1 MQIRTVKTVLWFLLG
16 AGLTVIILRII
27 HGPGSVVALTDL
39 IPWGLWKGG
48 GVVALVPIG
57 GAGFT
62 LAAFVYVF
70 HWKRYKPLA
79 IGAVLLGLMCYSSVA
94 AGLTF
99 DIGIWWRI
107 VFPVAFWQF
116 HSTLFE
122 IAWCIMLYLGILVLE
137 FSHVVAEKFEFE
149 GAKNLLHKFG
159 IVFVIAGIALSTLHQ
174 SSLGTLFLATPYR
187 LHPLWHTDFLPVFFF
202 ITAVGLGCLSIS
214 WVAVATHR
222 LYGAK
227 QPMDA
232 ISGLGRIASFVL
244 WFYLIAKLTEIAVA
258 GEAALLVEASWDT
271 FNFWLEILTSALI
284 PAALLQ
290 KRSYRESPQAIF
302 WISTIALFGICLNRV
317 NVAGLATVSSTN
329 YFYLPA
335 WTEWTVTIGILAGAA
350 LVFLFCIERFS
361 VFQGINQAS
370 IQAAYAPGDP
380 DRSIWKSVFFQSP
393 GSEVRVYSA
402 SFVIS
407 AGIALG
413 FVPEDSISG
422 VQPEKTPA
430 SDPRIVQLEE
440 NNNSMLMIDGNRDG
454 NYVLFNHEMHIGKQ
468 GERGSS
474 CVTCHHMRK
483 PYEKVSKCA
492 DCHSDM
498 YLPVDIFDH
507 KEHTNRLDGNAG
519 CVKCHTDPLAS
530 KVRENTKPCAEC
542 HTSMRPEGTLVQI
555 PKDRQTTSAAGYM
568 DAMHGLC
575 IDCHEKEKD
584 KLEEPNEN
592 FTRCTNCHR
601 DSPGF
606 DKERLQ
612 SRL

>member
-1 MQIRTVKTVLWFLLG
+1 MQIRTLKTILWFLLG
-16 AGLTVIILRII
+16 AGLTVILLRII

-70 HWKRYKPLA
+70 HWERYRPLA

-122 IAWCIMLYLGILVLE
+122 IAWCIMLYLGVLAVE
-137 FSHVVAEKFEFE
+137 FSHIVVKKFKFERAEKI
-149 GAKNLLHKFG
+149 LHKFS

-187 LHPLWHTDFLPVFFF
+187 LHPLWHTDFLPLFFF

-214 WVAVATHR
+214 WVAVVTHK

-244 WFYLIAKLTEIAVA
+244 LFYLVFKLAEIAIA
-258 GEAALLVEASWDT
+258 GEAALLVQLSWDT
-271 FNFWLEILTSALI
+271 FNFWLEILLSAAI
-284 PAALLQ
+284 PALLLF
-290 KRSYRESPQAIF
+290 KKSYRENPKAIF
-302 WISTIALFGICLNRV
+302 WIGLMALVGVSLNRV
-317 NVAGLATVSSTN
+317 NVAGLATVTSTH

-335 WTEWTVTIGILAGAA
+335 WTEWTVTVGILAGAA
-350 LVFLFCIERFS
+350 LVFLFFVERFG
-361 VFQGINQAS
+361 VFQDISQARVEE
-370 IQAAYAPGDP
+370 AYSPGVP
-380 DRSIWKSVFFQSP
+380 DRSMWKTVFFQNP
-393 GSEVRVYSA
+393 GSDVRVYSA
-402 SFVIS
+402 SFVLS
-407 AGIALG
+407 AGIAIGL
-413 FVPEDSISG
+413 VPSDAIFG
-422 VQPEKTPA
+422 VQPEKTTA
-430 SDPRIVQLEE
+430 EETRIVQLEE
-440 NNNSMLMIDGNRDG
+440 DNRSALMIDGNRDG
-454 NYVLFNHEMHIGKQ
+454 EYVLFDHDMHISKQ
-468 GERGSS
+468 GRDSS
-474 CVTCHHMRK
+474 CVKCHHMSK
-483 PYEKVSKCA
+483 PYEKVSMCA

-498 YLPVDIFDH
+498 YLAVDIFDH
-507 KEHTNRLDGNAG
+507 EEHAKKMDGNSG
-519 CVKCHTDPLAS
+519 CAKCHTNPAEP

-542 HTSMRPEGTLVQI
+542 HKNMHFKGRATMAV
-555 PKDRQTTSAAGYM
+555 GYM

-575 IDCHEKEKD
+575 IDCHEKEKS
-584 KLEEPNEN
+584 KLVEPKED
-592 FTRCTNCHR
+592 FDRCTNCHR
-601 DSPGF
+601 HTAGLD
-606 DKERLQ
+606 DKRWE